1 MCTCSNYTDLL
12 IVCHFLFWKMIKL
25 LQADIFKLQLYHL
38 LLQFLEL
45 TPEITSCNWLEKK
58 KSSFYYFILILVPRK
73 FWSIFDE
80 EEDNLWLNGA
90 ILELLQVTIMDKR
103 TFQYVR
109 LEQQSSNFY
118 LHCETLLQLL
128 FKSSFVGSVLW
139 VKSMQLVK
147 KSQLYYLPF
156 KFSCILL
163 KFCIGMSS
171 GWDDEVSWGKVLFSV
186 VQEKI
191 ILLILYLWHIL
202 LEYEWWLI

>member
-1 MCTCSNYTDLL
+1 MLKLHWSVNCLSFSLLEDDKITTSRYIQITTLSSFITIFRAYAWNYE
-12 IVCHFLFWKMIKL
+12 
-25 LQADIFKLQLYHL
+25 LQLIG
-38 LLQFLEL
+38 E
-45 TPEITSCNWLEKK
+45 EKK
-58 KSSFYYFILILVPRK
+58 ISFYYFILILVPRK